1 MLYVAA
7 VVVLLLLLIALL
19 TNLPR
24 HGEVPAMPTGMGE
37 QAVKTTQPSLAVAPV
52 ASVPAGSDVK
62 SKGAIPAHSPTVP
75 KPRIKKNVESKI
87 AKENPKDKLK
97 DKPQD
102 KLENK
107 PKSKHSESQAKI
119 INKADVGNN
128 SAVATSSGSA
138 DAYISVTCMEGT
150 EVFVDGIRKGRV
162 GSLPLT
168 LVVSPGKHTVIVSH
182 TSRGIFTQSVELNS
196 GKTVHIKPSLCN

>member
-1 MLYVAA
+1 
-7 VVVLLLLLIALL
+7 
-19 TNLPR
+19 
-24 HGEVPAMPTGMGE
+24 
-37 QAVKTTQPSLAVAPV
+37 V
-52 ASVPAGSDVK
+52 ASVPAGSHVK
-62 SKGAIPAHSPTVP
+62 AKDAIPAHSPTVP
-75 KPRIKKNVESKI
+75 KPGIKKNVENKI
-87 AKENPKDKLK
+87 AKENLKDKLK

-102 KLENK
+102 KLEDK

-119 INKADVGNN
+119 INKAGVENN
-128 SAVATSSGSA
+128 AAVATSSGSA

-168 LVVSPGKHTVIVSH
+168 IVIPPGKHTVIVSH
-182 TSRGIFTQSVELNS
+182 TSKGIFTQSVELNS